1 MMSSISDQVRAFLRD
16 NFPGATVD
24 DEYYFVSVRGPA
36 QRRLKH
42 EGIKPVAAKLSTDDC
57 WLVAVNV
64 DGIAELQPLDIESQ
78 SITYKPDWNIEEAYT
93 EWFARVRGD
102 IDLDRLSR
110 STTAP
115 SALALISPAYRIVLD
130 IAYARVHARS
140 VDELAAF
147 LVGLEDFLEPLLGA
161 KD

>member
-1 MMSSISDQVRAFLRD
+1 MPSISDQVRAFLNE
-16 NFPGATVD
+16 NFPGATID

-42 EGIKPVAAKLSTDDC
+42 EGIQPVAAKLCTDEC

-64 DGIAELQPLDIESQ
+64 DGIAKLKPLQLESEQ
-78 SITYKPDWNIEEAYT
+78 IAYKPEWNIEESYT
-93 EWFARVRGD
+93 KWLARVRGD
-102 IDLDRLSR
+102 IDLDHLSR

-115 SALALISPAYRIVLD
+115 SALALISAAHRIVLD

-140 VDELAAF
+140 VHELAAF
-147 LVGLEDFLEPLLGA
+147 LDGLEEFLEPSPA
-161 KD
+161 ATE